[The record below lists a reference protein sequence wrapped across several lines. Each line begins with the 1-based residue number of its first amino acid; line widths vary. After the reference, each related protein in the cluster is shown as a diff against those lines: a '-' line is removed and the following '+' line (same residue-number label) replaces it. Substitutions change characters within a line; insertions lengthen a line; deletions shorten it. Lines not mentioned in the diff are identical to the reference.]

1 MIKVLFFGQLADI
14 AQRELGNSETSLSLT
29 DDVTE
34 ITLSDLRLELGKKST
49 VLAEEINK
57 SSNLCA
63 INQVINKEDIMIKNS
78 DEVAFMS
85 PLSGG

>member
-14 AQRELGNSETSLSLT
+14 AQRELGNSETGLSLT

-57 SSNLCA
+57 PSNLCA

>member
-57 SSNLCA
+57 PSNLCA